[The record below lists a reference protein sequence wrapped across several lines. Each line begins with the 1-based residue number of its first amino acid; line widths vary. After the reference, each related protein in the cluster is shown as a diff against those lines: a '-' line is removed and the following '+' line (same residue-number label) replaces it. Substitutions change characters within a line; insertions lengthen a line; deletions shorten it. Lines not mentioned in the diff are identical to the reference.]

1 MTYHLLFILYLF
13 WIMEVMLDKKEI
25 PAILLE
31 FKIGC
36 NVVETPHNIT
46 NTSCS
51 GTANEHTVHWW
62 FKTFCKRDRSLEDE
76 EWVVAHHQ
84 WKPLS
89 KLILLQ
95 LQEKLPKNSGL
106 TIYGPSAL
114 EANHKG
120 ETAQW
125 VGASWADW
133 KSKKSSL
140 WSVIFSY
147 SAQQ

>member
-1 MTYHLLFILYLF
+1 MGHK
-13 WIMEVMLDKKEI
+13 VGKK
-25 PAILLE
+25 
-31 FKIGC
+31 
-36 NVVETPHNIT
+36 THNI
-46 NTSCS
+46 SDAF
-51 GTANEHTVHWW
+51 GLETANIQCTGGSRRFAKETEAL
-62 FKTFCKRDRSLEDE
+62 KMRS
-76 EWVVAHHQ
+76 VVAHRQ

-106 TIYGPSAL
+106 TIYGPLVL

-125 VGASWADW
+125 VGASQADW